1 MSVLLLTMGPRL
13 GIAMLP
19 GYPRTREPA
28 AVSFKA
34 VGAVGEVSWR
44 LVSSTLPPEWT
55 SALSVDGEGIA
66 SLSTPMAEVPGDFE
80 VTVRA
85 VDTLRMPVVRTF
97 RVSVLAAANWAWA
110 TTVPYPIASPAE
122 PLTVAAALVSAEIRS
137 LLIETTT
144 VEPLTVTATLVSAE
158 IRNPIAYASA
168 GEKLAVTATLV
179 SAEIRD
185 PTVHAA
191 TSEHL
196 SLTATLTSAEIKVVL
211 VTTHT
216 TEAMAVTATL
226 VSSEIKIP

>member
-1 MSVLLLTMGPRL
+1 MSTLLLTMGPRL

-28 AVSFKA
+28 VVSFKA

-66 SLSTPMAEVPGDFE
+66 SISTPMAEVPGDFE

-110 TTVPYPIASPAE
+110 TTVPYPFAFGERMSVSA
-122 PLTVAAALVSAEIRS
+122 TFVSAEFRN
-137 LLIETTT
+137 LLIEEATREAMS
-144 VEPLTVTATLVSAE
+144 VSATLVSAE
-158 IRNPIAYASA
+158 IRSP
-168 GEKLAVTATLV
+168 LALATSLEATSVSATLV

-191 TSEHL
+191 TSERL
-196 SLTATLTSAEIKVVL
+196 SLSATLVSAEIKVVL

-216 TEAMAVTATL
+216 TEALTIAATL

>member
-28 AVSFKA
+28 VVSFNA
-34 VGAVGEVSWR
+34 VGAVGPVSWR
-44 LVSSTLPPEWT
+44 LVASTLPPEWD
-55 SALSVDGEGIA
+55 SALSIDGDGIA
-66 SLSTPMAEVPGDFE
+66 SLSTPMAEIPGDFD

-110 TTVPYPIASPAE
+110 TTVPYPLAFGERMSVSA
-122 PLTVAAALVSAEIRS
+122 TLVSAEVRDM
-137 LLIETTT
+137 LIEEVTREVMT
-144 VEPLTVTATLVSAE
+144 VSATLVSAE
-158 IRNPIAYASA
+158 IRNPIAYATPAEHMSVA
-168 GEKLAVTATLV
+168 ATLV

-185 PTVHAA
+185 LLIVEA
-191 TSEHL
+191 TREAMSV
-196 SLTATLTSAEIKVVL
+196 SATLVSAEIKAVL

>member
-28 AVSFKA
+28 AISFKA
-34 VGAVGEVSWR
+34 VGAVGPVSWR

-55 SALSVDGEGIA
+55 SALSIDGGGIA
-66 SLSTPMAEVPGDFE
+66 SLSTPMAEIPGDFD

-110 TTVPYPIASPAE
+110 TTVPYPFAFGERMSVSA
-122 PLTVAAALVSAEIRS
+122 TFVSAEFRDM
-137 LLIETTT
+137 LIVETTREAMS
-144 VEPLTVTATLVSAE
+144 VSATLVSAE
-158 IRNPIAYASA
+158 IRNPIAFINPLEAMS
-168 GEKLAVTATLV
+168 VSATLV

-185 PTVHAA
+185 PTVRAA

-216 TEAMAVTATL
+216 TEAMTIAATL